1 MVWQGAAGV
10 TRRPYAD
17 FMQETRVHR
26 ASWANSI
33 EWKGR
38 VEKFL
43 MVSILVSY
51 TLAIKKKGLT
61 SNGQPLEFTGADVG
75 IRTPDL
81 LITNQLLYRLSYIG
95 MPSIWKG
102 NI

>member
-1 MVWQGAAGV
+1 MWQGAAGV

-17 FMQETRVHR
+17 FMQETRVHG
-26 ASWANSI
+26 ASWANSN

-43 MVSILVSY
+43 TMSILVSC

-61 SNGQPLEFTGADVG
+61 SNGQPLDFLEPMNG
-75 IRTPDL
+75 IEPLTC
-81 LITNQLLYRLSYIG
+81 
-95 MPSIWKG
+95 
-102 NI
+102 